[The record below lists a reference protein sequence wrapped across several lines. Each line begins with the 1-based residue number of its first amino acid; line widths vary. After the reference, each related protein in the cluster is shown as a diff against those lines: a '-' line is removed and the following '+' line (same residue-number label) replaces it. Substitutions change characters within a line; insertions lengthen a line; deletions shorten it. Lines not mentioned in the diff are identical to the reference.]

1 MKITCL
7 IVDDEAIARRGVEK
21 YIEQISFL
29 KLEGSYE
36 TALQVSKY
44 LSEKTVDLLFLDI
57 QMPQLSGLEFIRAL
71 SHPPLVIIVTAYPN
85 FALEGFELDVLD
97 YLVKPVS
104 FERFLRACHKAK
116 DYHTLIN
123 APTSQT
129 DYFFIKAD
137 NRIEKIEIAKIL
149 FIEAV
154 ENYSTIYTSLKK
166 YMTLLSLKSLE
177 EKLHGYAFLKV
188 HRSYVVALNKIE
200 SLEGNMIL
208 ISSYKIPV
216 SRQLKDDVFKTILEG
231 KYLKR
236 E

>member
-1 MKITCL
+1 VKITCL

-29 KLEGSYE
+29 KLEGSFE
-36 TALQVSKY
+36 TALQVSKH
-44 LSEKTVDLLFLDI
+44 LSEKTADLLFLDI

-85 FALEGFELDVLD
+85 FAMEGFELDVLD

-104 FERFLRACHKAK
+104 FERFLKACHKAK

-129 DYFFIKAD
+129 DYFFVKAD

-166 YMTLLSLKSLE
+166 YMTLL
-177 EKLHGYAFLKV
+177 HGYAFLKV

-200 SLEGNMIL
+200 SLEGNIIL